1 MKSAKAKRV
10 ATTKDAM
17 VSEALSRLA
26 KSNSR
31 AEDESAR
38 EQLRAV
44 IRTLQ
49 SCGQETGL
57 CEGDPHHQ
65 EMLRCNERSRAKGWL
80 SGHSQSQGASPAP
93 KVYPFRYRRAS
104 TLV

>member
-10 ATTKDAM
+10 ASSKDAM
-17 VSEALSRLA
+17 VSEALARLA

-49 SCGQETGL
+49 SCGHETGL

-80 SGHSQSQGASPAP
+80 PGSMVPEPLQRE
-93 KVYPFRYRRAS
+93 YPYRYRRAS